1 MNQNYKAF
9 QLSLLLFLI
18 LTPSYLF
25 SQSVSGLVMDTET
38 KETIPFA
45 TVQIGENF
53 GVITNGEGIFEINT
67 ERFSAKDSLSFS
79 FMGYEKQQIALKNFN
94 KKDTVFLKQSVNTLD
109 KVYLIDK
116 NLNPETIIYS
126 VKANL
131 AKNYPKTTQKL
142 TAFQRTRQ
150 NNHVIDIDFEVKKAD
165 FVKKETLKN
174 INTELDS
181 FSKRSKDNSSN
192 IYYDTY
198 LDIYKSAENPFKVDV
213 KKGTKLFNR
222 ERSTSSDNI
231 QNKALG
237 IIAKKIESSNSFKL
251 RSGILPMS
259 DSVELKSF
267 FLRKV
272 DTISL
277 KEKSRNIS
285 STFNQYSFGDNTDFD
300 FITDNNKYS
309 YIIKKAIDYNDEMV
323 YVLSFE
329 PDRGSAKYTG
339 DLYISSNTFAVLKM
353 DYKLAEGETGKNLNL
368 KFLLGIKY
376 EETEKSV
383 LVIYQKSTTKKYY
396 NPKYIKVNSKQYT
409 YFNRSLTFIENNKD
423 RQDRIK
429 LKFDIL
435 SEAIVNKENEI
446 LLLNTE
452 MISESTYENFKQKE
466 VVELETIEQ
475 YDPILWESYNI
486 IAPDKA
492 IKEFEY

>member
-1 MNQNYKAF
+1 MNQNYKPF

-45 TVQIGENF
+45 TVQIGDNF
-53 GVITNGEGIFEINT
+53 GVITNGEGVFEINT
-67 ERFSAKDSLSFS
+67 ERFSTKDSLSFS
-79 FMGYEKQQIALKNFN
+79 FMGYEKQQIALKDFN
-94 KKDTVFLKQSVNTLD
+94 KKDTILLKQSVNTLD

-116 NLNPETIIYS
+116 NLNAETIIDS
-126 VKANL
+126 VKANI
-131 AKNYPKTTQKL
+131 AKNYPKTTEKL
-142 TAFQRTRQ
+142 TAFQRTKH
-150 NNHVIDIDFEVKKAD
+150 NNNVIDLDFEIKKAD
-165 FVKKETLKN
+165 FVQKKTLEN
-174 INTELDS
+174 INAELAS
-181 FSKRSKDNSSN
+181 FSKLSKNNSSN
-192 IYYDTY
+192 TYYDSY
-198 LDIYKSAENPFKVDV
+198 LNIYKNQENPLKVDLI
-213 KKGTKLFNR
+213 KGTKLFNR
-222 ERSTSSDNI
+222 ERNTSTDNI

-237 IIAKKIESSNSFKL
+237 IIAKKIESKNSFKL
-251 RSGILPMS
+251 RTGILTMN
-259 DSVELKSF
+259 DSVDLKTF
-267 FLRKV
+267 FSTKT
-272 DTISL
+272 DTLNL
-277 KEKSRNIS
+277 KEKSKSIS
-285 STFNQYSFGDNTDFD
+285 SLFNQYGFGDGTDFG
-300 FITDNNKYS
+300 FITDNNKYT
-309 YIIKKAIDYNDEMV
+309 YTIKNAIDYNNEMV

-339 DLYISSNTFAVLKM
+339 NLYISSNTFAVLKM
-353 DYKLAEGETGKNLNL
+353 DYKLAEGEKGKKLNL
-368 KFLLGIKY
+368 KFLFGIKY

-383 LVIYQKSTTKKYY
+383 LVIFQNNISNNGYS
-396 NPKYIKVNSKQYT
+396 PKYIKVSNKQYT

-423 RQDRIK
+423 RQDRVK
-429 LKFDIL
+429 LKVDIL

-452 MISESTYENFKQKE
+452 MISENTYENFKQKE